1 MRQSAQVVSFPL
13 NVATKP
19 LLRDFTGDD
28 RQRLD
33 ELAVRLSSLS
43 ALVFCLKN
51 SEPVEVASEVAPAL
65 RGSLCA
71 IEQMLDSCL
80 TIAELRPIAGDQQ

>member
-1 MRQSAQVVSFPL
+1 MRESAQVVSFPHD
-13 NVATKP
+13 VATKP

-28 RQRLD
+28 RHRLD

-43 ALVFCLKN
+43 DLVFCLKN
-51 SEPVEVASEVAPAL
+51 SEPIEVASEVAPAL

-71 IEQMLDSCL
+71 IEHLLDSCL
-80 TIAELRPIAGDQQ
+80 AIAELRPVEPVQQ

>member
-1 MRQSAQVVSFPL
+1 MRECAQVVSFPL
-13 NVATKP
+13 DIATKP

-43 ALVFCLKN
+43 DLVFCLKN
-51 SEPVEVASEVAPAL
+51 SEPVEVASGVAPAL
-65 RGSLCA
+65 PGALCA

-80 TIAELRPIAGDQQ
+80 AVAELRPGAPRN

>member
-1 MRQSAQVVSFPL
+1 MRESAQVVSFPL
-13 NVATKP
+13 DVATKP

-33 ELAVRLSSLS
+33 ELAARISSLS
-43 ALVFCLKN
+43 DLVFCLKN
-51 SEPVEVASEVAPAL
+51 SDPVEVASEVAPAL

-80 TIAELRPIAGDQQ
+80 AIAELRPVASIG